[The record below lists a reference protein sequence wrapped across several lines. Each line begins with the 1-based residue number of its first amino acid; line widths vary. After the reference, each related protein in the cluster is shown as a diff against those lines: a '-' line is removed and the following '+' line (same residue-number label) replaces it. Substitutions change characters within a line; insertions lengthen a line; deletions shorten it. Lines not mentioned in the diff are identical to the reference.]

1 VRGPGFVKNDYSV
14 YIGTMPKVSDA
25 HRAARRDQ
33 ILQAAWKCFAREGFH
48 GTSMSDV
55 ITEAGLSAGAVY
67 LYFRSKDEIIVAV
80 AGGVFAGIE
89 ERLLAFVAQDP
100 PPSPAEI
107 VDFLVEQPVLARAQA
122 PADLFPLLLS
132 VWSEASRNPAV
143 NEVAGKLL
151 DELRTVLGQAM
162 HRWVDA
168 GNHLSV
174 HPDRL
179 APVMMSLVQGMV
191 MQQAIDGQPPFDDY
205 RAAVRALFESAQ

>member
-1 VRGPGFVKNDYSV
+1 
-14 YIGTMPKVSDA
+14 MPKVSDA

-48 GTSMSDV
+48 ATSMSDV

-67 LYFRSKDEIIVAV
+67 LYFRSKDDIIVAV
-80 AGGVFAGIE
+80 ASGVFAGIE
-89 ERLLAFVAQDP
+89 ERLVAFVAQDP

-107 VDFLVEQPVLARAQA
+107 VGFLVEQPVLARAQA

-143 NEVAGKLL
+143 NDVARKVL

-168 GNHLSV
+168 GNQLSV

-179 APVMMSLVQGMV
+179 APVMMALVQGMV
-191 MQQAIDGQPPFDDY
+191 MQQSVDGQPPFDDY
-205 RAAVRALFESAQ
+205 RAAVRALIESAQVQTAQ